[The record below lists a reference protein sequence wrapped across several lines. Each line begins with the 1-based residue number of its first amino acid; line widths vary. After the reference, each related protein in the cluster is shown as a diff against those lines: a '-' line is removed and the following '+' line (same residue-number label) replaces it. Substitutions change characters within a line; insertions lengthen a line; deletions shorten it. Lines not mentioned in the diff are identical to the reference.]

1 MILEKFL
8 LKDGV
13 SIEEKFKALNS
24 EDHATL
30 LSEINQKREQLKEE
44 KIVNETQLKTL
55 QEQESMLLNNLKEK
69 YNINS
74 IKEAETKIAEL
85 SDEIIS
91 ALTNFAEECSTE

>member
-1 MILEKFL
+1 M
-8 LKDGV
+8 
-13 SIEEKFKALNS
+13 
-24 EDHATL
+24 
-30 LSEINQKREQLKEE
+30 
-44 KIVNETQLKTL
+44 

-74 IKEAETKIAEL
+74 IEEAETKIAEL

>member
-13 SIEEKFKALNS
+13 SIEEKFKVLNS

>member
-13 SIEEKFKALNS
+13 SIEEKFKALDS
-24 EDHATL
+24 EGHATL

-55 QEQESMLLNNLKEK
+55 QEQESMLLNNLDRK
-69 YNINS
+69 S
-74 IKEAETKIAEL
+74 VV
-85 SDEIIS
+85 
-91 ALTNFAEECSTE
+91 

>member
-74 IKEAETKIAEL
+74 IEEAETKIAEL